1 MRRYFYDDKGFHPT
15 PDSAKACWINISD
28 PDRDDICYLIGKEG
42 VPPILLEYLE
52 DKDERPRVERN
63 GDWMMTIVRVPVEC
77 DNGVMPYT
85 TVPFG
90 IISNSSDRMITVCYH
105 NTLLPDSFAE
115 HSCQISLETKTVSEF
130 TLRIFFSTAYWYL
143 EFLRQMSEYVI
154 GTEKSLEKS
163 IENEDLKQLM
173 RLQKSLVLFN
183 TSIKGD
189 VMVLERIQKIY
200 GNELNE
206 DLAEDVDIEMKQ
218 ADTTAAISN
227 DIIKATMDSYASI
240 ISNNVNNI
248 MKRMSALS
256 IILIV
261 PTFVASLYG
270 MNVDILISSPYA
282 FWIILGIAAVLTI
295 LAFLALRK
303 LRWL

>member
-1 MRRYFYDDKGFHPT
+1 
-15 PDSAKACWINISD
+15 
-28 PDRDDICYLIGKEG
+28 
-42 VPPILLEYLE
+42 
-52 DKDERPRVERN
+52 
-63 GDWMMTIVRVPVEC
+63 
-77 DNGVMPYT
+77 
-85 TVPFG
+85 
-90 IISNSSDRMITVCYH
+90 
-105 NTLLPDSFAE
+105 
-115 HSCQISLETKTVSEF
+115 
-130 TLRIFFSTAYWYL
+130 
-143 EFLRQMSEYVI
+143 MSEYVI